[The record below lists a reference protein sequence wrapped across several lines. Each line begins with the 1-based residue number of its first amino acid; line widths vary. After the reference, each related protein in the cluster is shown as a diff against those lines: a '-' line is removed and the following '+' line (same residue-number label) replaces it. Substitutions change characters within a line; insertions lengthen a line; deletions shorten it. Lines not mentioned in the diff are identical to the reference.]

1 MSRYTDVMR
10 APRPLSARDMALL
23 FLGGV
28 GLCAVFFSLGFLVGY
43 KERVALP
50 FWEMVEPSA
59 ALPGAAQAATPL
71 GEPKPDTKLKTEQVR
86 GSRNA
91 PSGPGSIPL
100 SFNESEAKQRAET
113 RLQTPAEGNRNRSA
127 SSAKA
132 KRAASGSSPVPQAYA
147 VQVAAVRYEKDAQR
161 VVRSLKEKEYPA
173 FIIEPQPSGRGSR
186 FYRIQVGPYPS
197 REEADVIKKMLAQ
210 EGFKPFVR
218 Q

>member
-50 FWEMVEPSA
+50 SWEVGSPSA
-59 ALPGAAQAATPL
+59 ALPGSAQAAAPL
-71 GEPKPDTKLKTEQVR
+71 GEPKPDTKLKT

-91 PSGPGSIPL
+91 PSGPGSMPL

-113 RLQTPAEGNRNRSA
+113 RLQTPAGGNRNRSA

-132 KRAASGSSPVPQAYA
+132 KRAASGLSPVRQAYA

-161 VVRSLKEKEYPA
+161 VVRSLKKKEYPA

-197 REEADVIKKMLAQ
+197 REEADVIKNMLAQ

>member
-1 MSRYTDVMR
+1 MSRYDVMR
-10 APRPLSARDMALL
+10 PPRPLSARDMALL

-50 FWEMVEPSA
+50 SWEVGSPSA

-71 GEPKPDTKLKTEQVR
+71 GEPKPDTKLKT
-86 GSRNA
+86 GSRNT
-91 PSGPGSIPL
+91 PSGPGSMPL
-100 SFNESEAKQRAET
+100 NFNESEAKQRAET
-113 RLQTPAEGNRNRSA
+113 RLQTPAEGTRSA
-127 SSAKA
+127 SSAKP
-132 KRAASGSSPVPQAYA
+132 AASGTSPVRQAYA
-147 VQVAAVRYEKDAQR
+147 VQVAAVRFEKDAQR
-161 VVRSLKEKEYPA
+161 VVRSLKKKEYPA

-197 REEADVIKKMLAQ
+197 REEADVIKNMLAQ

>member
-28 GLCAVFFSLGFLVGY
+28 GLCTVFFSLGFLVGY

-50 FWEMVEPSA
+50 SWEVVSPSA
-59 ALPGAAQAATPL
+59 ALPGSVQAAMPL
-71 GEPKPDTKLKTEQVR
+71 GEPKPDTKLKT
-86 GSRNA
+86 GGRNA
-91 PSGPGSIPL
+91 PSGPGSMPL
-100 SFNESEAKQRAET
+100 NFNESEAKQRAET
-113 RLQTPAEGNRNRSA
+113 RLQTPVKGTRST
-127 SSAKA
+127 SSAKP
-132 KRAASGSSPVPQAYA
+132 AASGSSPVRQAYA

-161 VVRSLKEKEYPA
+161 VVRSLKKKEYPA

-197 REEADVIKKMLAQ
+197 REEADVIKNMLAQ

>member
-1 MSRYTDVMR
+1 MR

-50 FWEMVEPSA
+50 SWEVVSPSDS
-59 ALPGAAQAATPL
+59 LPGAAQAATPL
-71 GEPKPDTKLKTEQVR
+71 GEPKPDTKLKTEQVG

-91 PSGPGSIPL
+91 PSGPGSMPL

-113 RLQTPAEGNRNRSA
+113 RLQTPAKGTRST
-127 SSAKA
+127 SSAKP
-132 KRAASGSSPVPQAYA
+132 AASGSSPVRQAYA

-161 VVRSLKEKEYPA
+161 VVRSLKKKEYPA

-197 REEADVIKKMLAQ
+197 REEADVIKNMLAQ

>member
-1 MSRYTDVMR
+1 
-10 APRPLSARDMALL
+10 MALL

-50 FWEMVEPSA
+50 SWEVGESSA
-59 ALPGAAQAATPL
+59 TLLAA
-71 GEPKPDTKLKTEQVR
+71 EPKPEAKLGTEQVR
-86 GSRNA
+86 DGGNVQ
-91 PSGPGSIPL
+91 SGPGSMPL

-113 RLQTPAEGNRNRSA
+113 RLQTPAKKSPST

-132 KRAASGSSPVPQAYA
+132 NTKTGGSGTSPVRQAYA

-161 VVRSLKEKEYPA
+161 VVRSLKKKEYPA

-197 REEADVIKKMLAQ
+197 REEADVIKNMLAQ